1 MWPVYEPGK
10 MPRGRLVE
18 SSEAQGMASKGI
30 GGERHY
36 LQGRFAVTASGNGR
50 AVFRPP
56 GAIAGVPL
64 GPNARVRVIVDFPS
78 GVTPP
83 AEGNVISRDNLRPFQ
98 ITSVK
103 RGDDGQI
110 NIYAREITRGQ

>member
-1 MWPVYEPGK
+1 

-18 SSEAQGMASKGI
+18 SSDAQDIATRGVS
-30 GGERHY
+30 GERHY
-36 LQGRFAVTASGNGR
+36 LKGRFAVTASGNGR
-50 AVFRPP
+50 AVLRPQ

-64 GPNARVRVIVDFPS
+64 GPNAKVRVIVDFPA
-78 GVTPP
+78 GATPP
-83 AEGNVISRDNLRPFQ
+83 TEGNVISRDSLRPFQ